1 MEEFGNLESHEKNRY
16 WKMRQSRF
24 NFLIGGQSWLYR
36 LSWKMLTLITVLP
49 LVLLARYYSKKLQ
62 SANINKDGKRDVT
75 ASYKYFMNVYP
86 GCVYSP
92 FIKGYELE
100 LFKKCEMEE
109 PILEVA
115 IGDGYFSSL
124 LFASKNKKLTFGAD
138 LIYGTLKSA
147 AKYNHCENLL
157 IMDAAQIPLPDNSM
171 GTVIMNNLM
180 HHMPDR
186 SAVLKEVSRVLKTGG
201 RFIFTENT
209 MGWSL
214 FSWEQLLLRR
224 LRLNALADY
233 ALKLS
238 LKLFAQRLLKDENFY
253 EKKSNEMKFKIIK
266 KVNFVSKTSMSIG
279 SMFEFLNLKLGHPT
293 RREMIEW
300 INLFGLK
307 NKMDKYMD
315 DIIRYCQ
322 SRDEDLVSNEGYAFQ
337 FYEIEK
343 VDERCRSMENKNT
356 FIPYVCP
363 ECKKVLD
370 KRVDSFLCNTCD
382 IKYPIVDKIPI
393 FISYQSKIKGFNSYV
408 EKKRGQESEKFI
420 T

>member
-16 WKMRQSRF
+16 WKMRQGQF
-24 NFLIGGQSWLYR
+24 NFLIGGGWLYR
-36 LSWKMLTLITVLP
+36 LSWKLLTLITVLP
-49 LVLLARYYSKKLQ
+49 LVLLAKYYSKKLQ
-62 SANINKDGKRDVT
+62 SANINKDEKRDVT

-86 GCVYSP
+86 CCVYSP

-100 LFKKCEMEE
+100 LFKKCKMGE

-138 LIYGTLKSA
+138 MIYGTLKSA
-147 AKYNHCENLL
+147 AKYNHCENFL
-157 IMDAAQIPLPDNSM
+157 IMDAVQIPLPDNSIE
-171 GTVIMNNLM
+171 TVIMNNLM

-186 SAVLKEVSRVLKTGG
+186 NAVLKEVFRVLKTGG

-279 SMFEFLNLKLGHPT
+279 SMFEFLNLKLGQPT

-307 NKMDKYMD
+307 NKMDKYME

-322 SRDEDLVSNEGYAFQ
+322 SRDEDLVSSEGYAFQ

-343 VDERCRSMENKNT
+343 IDERCRSMENRDT

-370 KRVDSFLCNTCD
+370 KRVDSFLCKYCD

-408 EKKRGQESEKFI
+408 EKKRREESEKFI

>member
-1 MEEFGNLESHEKNRY
+1 MEEFGNLESREKNRY
-16 WKMRQSRF
+16 WKMRQNRF
-24 NFLIGGQSWLYR
+24 NFLIGGRSWLYR

-62 SANINKDGKRDVT
+62 SANINKDEKRDGTV
-75 ASYKYFMNVYP
+75 SYKYFMNVYP

-92 FIKGYELE
+92 FIKCYELE

-147 AKYNHCENLL
+147 VKYNHCENFL
-157 IMDAAQIPLPDNSM
+157 IMDAGQIPLPDNSV

-180 HHMPDR
+180 HHVPDR

-201 RFIFTENT
+201 KFIFTENT
-209 MGWSL
+209 MGWSV

-224 LRLNALADY
+224 LRLNALAGY

-279 SMFEFLNLKLGHPT
+279 SMFEFLNLKLGQPT

-300 INLFGLK
+300 INLFGLR
-307 NKMDKYMD
+307 NKMDKYMK

-322 SRDEDLVSNEGYAFQ
+322 CRDEDLVRSEGYAFQ
-337 FYEIEK
+337 FYEMDK
-343 VDERCRSMENKNT
+343 VGEECPALENNKAS
-356 FIPYVCP
+356 ILYVCP
-363 ECKKVLD
+363 ECKKTLEKNPD
-370 KRVDSFLCNTCD
+370 FFLCGYCN

-408 EKKRGQESEKFI
+408 EKKRREESEKFI